1 MRLTYQKRLFADE
14 QPDIRENLHTVLLFT
29 RHWIQYGVFGFT
41 VACIMIGAVERL
53 FGR

>member
-1 MRLTYQKRLFADE
+1 MRLPTHSLDT
-14 QPDIRENLHTVLLFT
+14 RENVRMVLVFT
-29 RHWIQYGVFGFT
+29 RNWIQYGVFGFT